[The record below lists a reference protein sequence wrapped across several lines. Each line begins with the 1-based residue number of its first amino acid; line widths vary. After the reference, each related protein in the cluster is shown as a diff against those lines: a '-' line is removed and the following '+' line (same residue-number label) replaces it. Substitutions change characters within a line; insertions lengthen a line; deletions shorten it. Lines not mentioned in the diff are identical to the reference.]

1 MINKKFVLLILFIL
15 NCVSFA
21 QYIYP
26 NIYIEQTNIQPDK
39 NITNAIEREE
49 IEDSEQLEETKN
61 IEDMEQ
67 IEEIS
72 EQNNIPTTE
81 NFIMDYNLIDIIPL
95 EPEKTNF
102 IISNNNKTNNKNNYE
117 DSSNSHKHS
126 LGIDFGT
133 TIFSMF
139 TAPSLVNLTLKSIYK
154 EQLKKYER
162 QTLEGKFG
170 FRLTY
175 TYRILPKLDLDATLG
190 FYIMNTYYTNN
201 NSTSYYF
208 GETYGIPLSFGL
220 RFYFNK
226 KNRASGFFI
235 LPKIG
240 ATILITKGNK
250 YENGLI
256 IKNKNDILFDFH
268 TAFEMG
274 FRIDISRNLGINSGV
289 RAFIDIS
296 IVDFGV
302 SYSYLFRFVPLPRLA
317 IGILF

>member
-15 NCVSFA
+15 NCISFA
-21 QYIYP
+21 QIM
-26 NIYIEQTNIQPDK
+26 IE
-39 NITNAIEREE
+39 
-49 IEDSEQLEETKN
+49 
-61 IEDMEQ
+61 
-67 IEEIS
+67 

-102 IISNNNKTNNKNNYE
+102 IISNNNQTNNKTNNKNNYE

-139 TAPSLVNLTLKSIYK
+139 TAPLLVNSIFK
-154 EQLKKYER
+154 QPENSPK
-162 QTLEGKFG
+162 QTLNGKFG
-170 FRLTY
+170 LRLTY

-190 FYIMNTYYTNN
+190 FYIMNTYYTNK
-201 NSTSYYF
+201 NSTSHYF

-250 YENGLI
+250 YKNGLI

>member
-39 NITNAIEREE
+39 NITNIIERKE
-49 IEDSEQLEETKN
+49 IEDSEQLEEPENT
-61 IEDMEQ
+61 EQ

-102 IISNNNKTNNKNNYE
+102 IISNNNQTNNQTNNKNNYE

-139 TAPSLVNLTLKSIYK
+139 TAPLLVNSIFK
-154 EQLKKYER
+154 QPENSPK
-162 QTLEGKFG
+162 QTLNSKFG
-170 FRLTY
+170 LRLTY

-190 FYIMNTYYTNN
+190 FYIMNTYYTNK

-274 FRIDISRNLGINSGV
+274 FRIDISKNLGINSGV

>member
-21 QYIYP
+21 QIM
-26 NIYIEQTNIQPDK
+26 IE
-39 NITNAIEREE
+39 
-49 IEDSEQLEETKN
+49 
-61 IEDMEQ
+61 
-67 IEEIS
+67 

-102 IISNNNKTNNKNNYE
+102 IISNNNQNNNKTNNKNNYE

-139 TAPSLVNLTLKSIYK
+139 TAPLLVNSIFK
-154 EQLKKYER
+154 QPENSPK
-162 QTLEGKFG
+162 QTLNGKFG
-170 FRLTY
+170 LRLTY

-190 FYIMNTYYTNN
+190 FYIMNAYYTNK

-240 ATILITKGNK
+240 ATILITKGNEYK
-250 YENGLI
+250 NGLI

>member
-21 QYIYP
+21 QIM
-26 NIYIEQTNIQPDK
+26 IE
-39 NITNAIEREE
+39 
-49 IEDSEQLEETKN
+49 
-61 IEDMEQ
+61 
-67 IEEIS
+67 

-81 NFIMDYNLIDIIPL
+81 NFIMDYNLIDIILL

-102 IISNNNKTNNKNNYE
+102 IISNNNQNNNKTNNKNNYE

-139 TAPSLVNLTLKSIYK
+139 TAPLLVNSIFK
-154 EQLKKYER
+154 QPENSPK
-162 QTLEGKFG
+162 QTLNGKFG
-170 FRLTY
+170 LRLTY

-190 FYIMNTYYTNN
+190 FYIMNTYYTNK
-201 NSTSYYF
+201 NSTSHYF

>member
-1 MINKKFVLLILFIL
+1 M

-39 NITNAIEREE
+39 NITNIIEREE
-49 IEDSEQLEETKN
+49 IEDSEQLEEPENT
-61 IEDMEQ
+61 EQ

-102 IISNNNKTNNKNNYE
+102 IISNNNQTNNQTNNKNNYE

-139 TAPSLVNLTLKSIYK
+139 TAPLLVNSIFK
-154 EQLKKYER
+154 QPENSPK
-162 QTLEGKFG
+162 QTLNSKFG
-170 FRLTY
+170 LRLTY

-190 FYIMNTYYTNN
+190 FYIMNTYYTNK

-274 FRIDISRNLGINSGV
+274 FRIDISKNLGINSGV

>member
-39 NITNAIEREE
+39 NITNIIERKE
-49 IEDSEQLEETKN
+49 IEDSEQLEEPENT
-61 IEDMEQ
+61 EQ

-102 IISNNNKTNNKNNYE
+102 IISNDNQNNNKTNNKNNYE

-139 TAPSLVNLTLKSIYK
+139 TAPLLVNSIFK
-154 EQLKKYER
+154 QPENSPK
-162 QTLEGKFG
+162 QTLNGKFG
-170 FRLTY
+170 LRLTY

-190 FYIMNTYYTNN
+190 FYIMNTYYTNK
-201 NSTSYYF
+201 NSTSHYF

>member
-15 NCVSFA
+15 NCISFA
-21 QYIYP
+21 QIM
-26 NIYIEQTNIQPDK
+26 IE
-39 NITNAIEREE
+39 
-49 IEDSEQLEETKN
+49 
-61 IEDMEQ
+61 
-67 IEEIS
+67 

-102 IISNNNKTNNKNNYE
+102 IISNNNQNNNKTNNKTNNKNNYE

-139 TAPSLVNLTLKSIYK
+139 TAPLLVNSIFK
-154 EQLKKYER
+154 QPENSPK
-162 QTLEGKFG
+162 QTLNGKFG
-170 FRLTY
+170 LRLTY

-190 FYIMNTYYTNN
+190 FYIMNTYYTNK

-240 ATILITKGNK
+240 ATILITKGNEYK
-250 YENGLI
+250 NDLI

>member
-15 NCVSFA
+15 NCISFA
-21 QYIYP
+21 QIM
-26 NIYIEQTNIQPDK
+26 IE
-39 NITNAIEREE
+39 
-49 IEDSEQLEETKN
+49 
-61 IEDMEQ
+61 
-67 IEEIS
+67 

-102 IISNNNKTNNKNNYE
+102 IISNDNQNNNQTNNKNNYE

-139 TAPSLVNLTLKSIYK
+139 TAPLLVNSIFK
-154 EQLKKYER
+154 QPENSPK
-162 QTLEGKFG
+162 QTLNGKFG
-170 FRLTY
+170 LRLTY

-190 FYIMNTYYTNN
+190 FYIMNTYYTNK

>member
-21 QYIYP
+21 QIM
-26 NIYIEQTNIQPDK
+26 IE
-39 NITNAIEREE
+39 
-49 IEDSEQLEETKN
+49 
-61 IEDMEQ
+61 
-67 IEEIS
+67 

-102 IISNNNKTNNKNNYE
+102 IISNNNQTNNKTNNKNNYE

-139 TAPSLVNLTLKSIYK
+139 TAPLLVNSIFK
-154 EQLKKYER
+154 QPKNSPK
-162 QTLEGKFG
+162 QTLNGKFG
-170 FRLTY
+170 LRLTY

-190 FYIMNTYYTNN
+190 FYIMNAYYTNK

-240 ATILITKGNK
+240 ATILITKGNEYK
-250 YENGLI
+250 NNLI

>member
-26 NIYIEQTNIQPDK
+26 NIYIDQTNIQPEK

-49 IEDSEQLEETKN
+49 IEDSEQLEEPKN
-61 IEDMEQ
+61 IEDMKQ

-102 IISNNNKTNNKNNYE
+102 IVSNNNQTNNKTNNKNNYE

-139 TAPSLVNLTLKSIYK
+139 TAPLLVNSIFK
-154 EQLKKYER
+154 QPENSPK
-162 QTLEGKFG
+162 QTLNGKFG
-170 FRLTY
+170 LRLTY

>member
-49 IEDSEQLEETKN
+49 IEDSEQLEEPKN

-102 IISNNNKTNNKNNYE
+102 IISNDNQNNNKTNNKNNYE

-139 TAPSLVNLTLKSIYK
+139 TAPLLVNSIFK
-154 EQLKKYER
+154 QPENSPK
-162 QTLEGKFG
+162 QTLNGKFG
-170 FRLTY
+170 LRLTY

-190 FYIMNTYYTNN
+190 FYIMNTYYTNK
-201 NSTSYYF
+201 NSTSHYF

-274 FRIDISRNLGINSGV
+274 FRIDISKNLGINSGV

>member
-1 MINKKFVLLILFIL
+1 MVNKKFVLLILFIL

-21 QYIYP
+21 QIM
-26 NIYIEQTNIQPDK
+26 IE
-39 NITNAIEREE
+39 
-49 IEDSEQLEETKN
+49 
-61 IEDMEQ
+61 
-67 IEEIS
+67 

-102 IISNNNKTNNKNNYE
+102 IISNDNQNNNKTNNKNNYE

-139 TAPSLVNLTLKSIYK
+139 TAPLLVNSIFK
-154 EQLKKYER
+154 QPENSPK
-162 QTLEGKFG
+162 QTLNGKFG
-170 FRLTY
+170 LRLTY

-190 FYIMNTYYTNN
+190 FYIMNTYYTNK
-201 NSTSYYF
+201 NSTSHYF

-240 ATILITKGNK
+240 ATILITKGNEYK
-250 YENGLI
+250 NGLT

>member
-26 NIYIEQTNIQPDK
+26 NIYIEQTNIQPEK
-39 NITNAIEREE
+39 NITNVIEREE
-49 IEDSEQLEETKN
+49 IEDSEQLEEPKN

-139 TAPSLVNLTLKSIYK
+139 TAPLLVNSIFK
-154 EQLKKYER
+154 QPENSPK
-162 QTLEGKFG
+162 QTLNGKFG
-170 FRLTY
+170 LRLTY

-190 FYIMNTYYTNN
+190 FYIMNTYYTNK

-240 ATILITKGNK
+240 ATILITKGNEYK
-250 YENGLI
+250 NDLI

>member
-15 NCVSFA
+15 NCISFA
-21 QYIYP
+21 QIT
-26 NIYIEQTNIQPDK
+26 IE
-39 NITNAIEREE
+39 
-49 IEDSEQLEETKN
+49 
-61 IEDMEQ
+61 
-67 IEEIS
+67 

-102 IISNNNKTNNKNNYE
+102 IISNDNQTNNKNNNKNNYE

-133 TIFSMF
+133 TIFSML
-139 TAPSLVNLTLKSIYK
+139 TAPLLVNSIFK
-154 EQLKKYER
+154 QPENSPK
-162 QTLEGKFG
+162 QTLNGKFG
-170 FRLTY
+170 LRLTY

-190 FYIMNTYYTNN
+190 FYIMNAYYTNK

-240 ATILITKGNK
+240 ATILITKGNEYK
-250 YENGLI
+250 NDLI

>member
-15 NCVSFA
+15 NCISFA
-21 QYIYP
+21 QIT
-26 NIYIEQTNIQPDK
+26 IE
-39 NITNAIEREE
+39 
-49 IEDSEQLEETKN
+49 
-61 IEDMEQ
+61 
-67 IEEIS
+67 

-102 IISNNNKTNNKNNYE
+102 IISNDNQNNNKTNNKNNYE

-139 TAPSLVNLTLKSIYK
+139 TAPLLVNSIFK
-154 EQLKKYER
+154 QPENSPK
-162 QTLEGKFG
+162 QTLNGKFG
-170 FRLTY
+170 LRLTY

-190 FYIMNTYYTNN
+190 FYIMNTYYTNK
-201 NSTSYYF
+201 NSTSHYF

>member
-26 NIYIEQTNIQPDK
+26 NIYIEQTNIQPEK
-39 NITNAIEREE
+39 NITNVIEREE
-49 IEDSEQLEETKN
+49 IEDSEQLEEPKN

-117 DSSNSHKHS
+117 DSLNSHKHS

-139 TAPSLVNLTLKSIYK
+139 TAPLLVNSIFK
-154 EQLKKYER
+154 QPENSPK
-162 QTLEGKFG
+162 QTLNGKFG
-170 FRLTY
+170 LRLTY

-190 FYIMNTYYTNN
+190 FYIMNTYYTNK

-250 YENGLI
+250 YENDLI

>member
-1 MINKKFVLLILFIL
+1 MINIKFVLLILFIL

-21 QYIYP
+21 QIM
-26 NIYIEQTNIQPDK
+26 IE
-39 NITNAIEREE
+39 
-49 IEDSEQLEETKN
+49 
-61 IEDMEQ
+61 
-67 IEEIS
+67 
-72 EQNNIPTTE
+72 EQNNIPIIE

-102 IISNNNKTNNKNNYE
+102 IISNNNQNNNKTNNKNNYE

-139 TAPSLVNLTLKSIYK
+139 TAPLLVNSIFK
-154 EQLKKYER
+154 QPENSPK
-162 QTLEGKFG
+162 QTLNGKFG
-170 FRLTY
+170 LRLTY

-190 FYIMNTYYTNN
+190 FYIMNTYYTNK

-289 RAFIDIS
+289 RAFIDMS

>member
-15 NCVSFA
+15 NCISFA
-21 QYIYP
+21 QIT
-26 NIYIEQTNIQPDK
+26 IE
-39 NITNAIEREE
+39 
-49 IEDSEQLEETKN
+49 
-61 IEDMEQ
+61 
-67 IEEIS
+67 

-102 IISNNNKTNNKNNYE
+102 IISNNNQTNNKNNNKNNYE

-139 TAPSLVNLTLKSIYK
+139 TAPLLVNSIFK
-154 EQLKKYER
+154 QPENSPK
-162 QTLEGKFG
+162 QTLNGKFG
-170 FRLTY
+170 LRLTY

-190 FYIMNTYYTNN
+190 FYIMNAYYTNK

-240 ATILITKGNK
+240 ATILITKGNEYK
-250 YENGLI
+250 NDLI

>member
-39 NITNAIEREE
+39 NITNIIEREE
-49 IEDSEQLEETKN
+49 IEDSEQLEEPKN
-61 IEDMEQ
+61 TEQ

-102 IISNNNKTNNKNNYE
+102 IISNNNQNNNKTNNKNNYE

-139 TAPSLVNLTLKSIYK
+139 TAPLLVNSIFGQPK
-154 EQLKKYER
+154 NSPK
-162 QTLEGKFG
+162 QTLNGKFG
-170 FRLTY
+170 LRLTY
-175 TYRILPKLDLDATLG
+175 TYRILPKIDLDATLG
-190 FYIMNTYYTNN
+190 FYIMNTYYTNK
-201 NSTSYYF
+201 NSTSHYF

-240 ATILITKGNK
+240 ATILITKGNEYK
-250 YENGLI
+250 NDLI

>member
-1 MINKKFVLLILFIL
+1 MVNKKFVLLILFIL

-21 QYIYP
+21 QTMI
-26 NIYIEQTNIQPDK
+26 IE
-39 NITNAIEREE
+39 
-49 IEDSEQLEETKN
+49 
-61 IEDMEQ
+61 
-67 IEEIS
+67 

-95 EPEKTNF
+95 EPEKTNY
-102 IISNNNKTNNKNNYE
+102 IVSNNNQTNNQTNNKNNYE

-139 TAPSLVNLTLKSIYK
+139 TAPLLVNSIFK
-154 EQLKKYER
+154 QPENSPK
-162 QTLEGKFG
+162 QTLNGKFG
-170 FRLTY
+170 LRLTY

-190 FYIMNTYYTNN
+190 FYIMNAYYTNK
-201 NSTSYYF
+201 NSTSHYF

-240 ATILITKGNK
+240 ATILITKGNEYK
-250 YENGLI
+250 NDLI
-256 IKNKNDILFDFH
+256 IKSKNDILFDFH

>member
-39 NITNAIEREE
+39 NITNIIEREE
-49 IEDSEQLEETKN
+49 IEDSEQLEEPENT
-61 IEDMEQ
+61 EQ

-102 IISNNNKTNNKNNYE
+102 IISNNNQTNNQTNNKNNYE

-139 TAPSLVNLTLKSIYK
+139 TAPLLVNSIFK
-154 EQLKKYER
+154 QPENSPK
-162 QTLEGKFG
+162 QTLNSKFG
-170 FRLTY
+170 LRLTY

-190 FYIMNTYYTNN
+190 FYIMNAYYTNK

-240 ATILITKGNK
+240 ATILITKGNEYK
-250 YENGLI
+250 NDLI

-274 FRIDISRNLGINSGV
+274 FRIDISRNLGINNGV

>member
-21 QYIYP
+21 QIM
-26 NIYIEQTNIQPDK
+26 IE
-39 NITNAIEREE
+39 
-49 IEDSEQLEETKN
+49 
-61 IEDMEQ
+61 
-67 IEEIS
+67 

-102 IISNNNKTNNKNNYE
+102 IISNNNQNNNQTNNKNNYE

-139 TAPSLVNLTLKSIYK
+139 TAPLLVNSIFK
-154 EQLKKYER
+154 QPKNSPK
-162 QTLEGKFG
+162 QTLNGKFG
-170 FRLTY
+170 LRLTY

-190 FYIMNTYYTNN
+190 FYIMNTYYTNK

-240 ATILITKGNK
+240 ATILITKGNEYK
-250 YENGLI
+250 NGLI

>member
-49 IEDSEQLEETKN
+49 IEDSEQLEEPKN

-102 IISNNNKTNNKNNYE
+102 IISNNNQNNNKTNNKIIIE

-139 TAPSLVNLTLKSIYK
+139 TAPLLVNSIFK
-154 EQLKKYER
+154 QPENSPK
-162 QTLEGKFG
+162 QTLNGKFG
-170 FRLTY
+170 LRLTY

-190 FYIMNTYYTNN
+190 FYIMNTYYTNK

>member
-15 NCVSFA
+15 NCISFA
-21 QYIYP
+21 QIM
-26 NIYIEQTNIQPDK
+26 IE
-39 NITNAIEREE
+39 
-49 IEDSEQLEETKN
+49 
-61 IEDMEQ
+61 
-67 IEEIS
+67 

-95 EPEKTNF
+95 EPEKTNY
-102 IISNNNKTNNKNNYE
+102 IVSNNNQTNNQTNNKNNYE

-139 TAPSLVNLTLKSIYK
+139 TAPLLVNSIFK
-154 EQLKKYER
+154 QPENSPK
-162 QTLEGKFG
+162 QTLNGKFG
-170 FRLTY
+170 LRLTY

-190 FYIMNTYYTNN
+190 FYIMDAYYTNK

>member
-15 NCVSFA
+15 NCISFA
-21 QYIYP
+21 QIM
-26 NIYIEQTNIQPDK
+26 IE
-39 NITNAIEREE
+39 
-49 IEDSEQLEETKN
+49 
-61 IEDMEQ
+61 
-67 IEEIS
+67 

-102 IISNNNKTNNKNNYE
+102 IISNNNQNNNKTNNKNNYE

-139 TAPSLVNLTLKSIYK
+139 TAPLLVNSIFK
-154 EQLKKYER
+154 QPENSPK
-162 QTLEGKFG
+162 QTLNGKFG
-170 FRLTY
+170 LRLTY

-190 FYIMNTYYTNN
+190 FYIMNTYYTNK

>member
-39 NITNAIEREE
+39 NITNIIEREE
-49 IEDSEQLEETKN
+49 IEDSEQLEEPKN
-61 IEDMEQ
+61 TEQ

-102 IISNNNKTNNKNNYE
+102 IISNDNQNNNQTNNKNNYE

-139 TAPSLVNLTLKSIYK
+139 TAPLLVNSIFK
-154 EQLKKYER
+154 QPENSPK
-162 QTLEGKFG
+162 QTLNGKFG
-170 FRLTY
+170 LRLTY

-190 FYIMNTYYTNN
+190 FYIMNAYYTNK

-240 ATILITKGNK
+240 ATILITKGNEYK
-250 YENGLI
+250 NDLI

-274 FRIDISRNLGINSGV
+274 FRIDISRNLGINNGV

>member
-1 MINKKFVLLILFIL
+1 MINKKFILLILFIL

-21 QYIYP
+21 QIM
-26 NIYIEQTNIQPDK
+26 IE
-39 NITNAIEREE
+39 
-49 IEDSEQLEETKN
+49 
-61 IEDMEQ
+61 
-67 IEEIS
+67 

-102 IISNNNKTNNKNNYE
+102 IISNNNQNNNQTNNKNNYE

-126 LGIDFGT
+126 LGVDFGT

-139 TAPSLVNLTLKSIYK
+139 TAPLLVNSIFK
-154 EQLKKYER
+154 QPENSPK
-162 QTLEGKFG
+162 QTLNGKFG
-170 FRLTY
+170 LRLTY

-190 FYIMNTYYTNN
+190 FYIMNAYYTNK

-240 ATILITKGNK
+240 ATILITKGNEYK
-250 YENGLI
+250 NDLI

>member
-49 IEDSEQLEETKN
+49 IEDSEQLEETEN
-61 IEDMEQ
+61 TEQ

-72 EQNNIPTTE
+72 GQNNIPTTE

-139 TAPSLVNLTLKSIYK
+139 TAPLLVNSIFK
-154 EQLKKYER
+154 QPENSPK
-162 QTLEGKFG
+162 QTLNGKFG
-170 FRLTY
+170 LRLTY

-190 FYIMNTYYTNN
+190 FYIMNTYYTNK
-201 NSTSYYF
+201 NSTSHYF

-240 ATILITKGNK
+240 ATILITKGNEYK
-250 YENGLI
+250 NGLI

>member
-26 NIYIEQTNIQPDK
+26 NIYIEQTNIQPEK
-39 NITNAIEREE
+39 NITNVIEREE
-49 IEDSEQLEETKN
+49 IEDSEQLEETEN
-61 IEDMEQ
+61 TEQ

-72 EQNNIPTTE
+72 EQLNIPTTE

-95 EPEKTNF
+95 EPEETNF
-102 IISNNNKTNNKNNYE
+102 IISNNNQTNNKNNYE

-139 TAPSLVNLTLKSIYK
+139 TAPLLVNSIFK
-154 EQLKKYER
+154 QPENSPK
-162 QTLEGKFG
+162 QTLNGKFG
-170 FRLTY
+170 LRLTY

-190 FYIMNTYYTNN
+190 FYIMNTYYTNK

-240 ATILITKGNK
+240 ATILITKGNEYK
-250 YENGLI
+250 NGLI

-274 FRIDISRNLGINSGV
+274 FRIDISRNLGINNGV

>member
-21 QYIYP
+21 QIM
-26 NIYIEQTNIQPDK
+26 IE
-39 NITNAIEREE
+39 
-49 IEDSEQLEETKN
+49 
-61 IEDMEQ
+61 
-67 IEEIS
+67 

-102 IISNNNKTNNKNNYE
+102 IISNNNQNNNKTNNKNNYE

-139 TAPSLVNLTLKSIYK
+139 TAPLLVNSIFK
-154 EQLKKYER
+154 QPENSPK
-162 QTLEGKFG
+162 QTLNGKFG
-170 FRLTY
+170 LRLTY

-190 FYIMNTYYTNN
+190 FYIMNTYYTNK
-201 NSTSYYF
+201 NSTSHYF

-240 ATILITKGNK
+240 ATILITKGNEYK
-250 YENGLI
+250 NDLI

>member
-26 NIYIEQTNIQPDK
+26 NIYIEQTNIQPEK
-39 NITNAIEREE
+39 NITNVIEREE
-49 IEDSEQLEETKN
+49 IEDSEQLEEPKN

-139 TAPSLVNLTLKSIYK
+139 TAPLLVNSIFGQPK
-154 EQLKKYER
+154 NSPK
-162 QTLEGKFG
+162 QTLNGKFG
-170 FRLTY
+170 LRLTY

-190 FYIMNTYYTNN
+190 FYIMNTYYTNK
-201 NSTSYYF
+201 NSTSHYF

-250 YENGLI
+250 YENDLI

>member
-15 NCVSFA
+15 NCISFA
-21 QYIYP
+21 QIM
-26 NIYIEQTNIQPDK
+26 IE
-39 NITNAIEREE
+39 
-49 IEDSEQLEETKN
+49 
-61 IEDMEQ
+61 
-67 IEEIS
+67 

-102 IISNNNKTNNKNNYE
+102 IISNNNQNNNQTNNKNNYE

-133 TIFSMF
+133 TIFSML
-139 TAPSLVNLTLKSIYK
+139 TAPLLVNSIFK
-154 EQLKKYER
+154 QPENSPK
-162 QTLEGKFG
+162 QTLNGKFG
-170 FRLTY
+170 LRLTY

-190 FYIMNTYYTNN
+190 FYIMNTYYTNK

-240 ATILITKGNK
+240 ATILITKGNEYK
-250 YENGLI
+250 NDLI

>member
-15 NCVSFA
+15 NCISFA
-21 QYIYP
+21 QIM
-26 NIYIEQTNIQPDK
+26 IE
-39 NITNAIEREE
+39 
-49 IEDSEQLEETKN
+49 
-61 IEDMEQ
+61 
-67 IEEIS
+67 

-102 IISNNNKTNNKNNYE
+102 IISNNNQNNNQTNNKNNYE

-133 TIFSMF
+133 TIFSML
-139 TAPSLVNLTLKSIYK
+139 TAPLLVNSIFK
-154 EQLKKYER
+154 QPENSPK
-162 QTLEGKFG
+162 QTLNGKFG
-170 FRLTY
+170 LRLTY

-190 FYIMNTYYTNN
+190 FYIMNAYYTNK

-240 ATILITKGNK
+240 ATILITKGNEYK
-250 YENGLI
+250 NDLI

>member
-49 IEDSEQLEETKN
+49 IEDSEQLEEPKN

-67 IEEIS
+67 IEKIS

-102 IISNNNKTNNKNNYE
+102 IISNNNQTNNKNNYE

-139 TAPSLVNLTLKSIYK
+139 TAPLLVNSIFK
-154 EQLKKYER
+154 QPENSPK
-162 QTLEGKFG
+162 QTLNGKFG
-170 FRLTY
+170 LRLTY

-190 FYIMNTYYTNN
+190 FYIMNTYYTNK

-240 ATILITKGNK
+240 ATILITKGNEYK
-250 YENGLI
+250 NDLI

>member
-21 QYIYP
+21 QIM
-26 NIYIEQTNIQPDK
+26 IE
-39 NITNAIEREE
+39 
-49 IEDSEQLEETKN
+49 
-61 IEDMEQ
+61 
-67 IEEIS
+67 

-102 IISNNNKTNNKNNYE
+102 IVSNNNQNNNKTNNKNNYE

-139 TAPSLVNLTLKSIYK
+139 TAPLLVNSIFK
-154 EQLKKYER
+154 QPENSPK
-162 QTLEGKFG
+162 QTLNGKFG
-170 FRLTY
+170 LRLTY

-190 FYIMNTYYTNN
+190 FYIMNTYYTNK

-240 ATILITKGNK
+240 ATILITKGNEYK
-250 YENGLI
+250 NDLI

-302 SYSYLFRFVPLPRLA
+302 SYSYLFRFIPLPRLA

>member
-39 NITNAIEREE
+39 NITNIIEREE
-49 IEDSEQLEETKN
+49 IEDSEQLEEPENT
-61 IEDMEQ
+61 EQ

-102 IISNNNKTNNKNNYE
+102 IISNNNQTNNQTNNKNNYE

-139 TAPSLVNLTLKSIYK
+139 TAPLLVNSIFK
-154 EQLKKYER
+154 QPENSPK
-162 QTLEGKFG
+162 QTLNGKFG
-170 FRLTY
+170 LRLIY

-190 FYIMNTYYTNN
+190 FYIMNTYYTNK
-201 NSTSYYF
+201 NSTSHYF

>member
-49 IEDSEQLEETKN
+49 IEDSEQLEEPKN

-102 IISNNNKTNNKNNYE
+102 IISNDNQNNNKTNNKNNYE

-139 TAPSLVNLTLKSIYK
+139 TAPLLVNSIFK
-154 EQLKKYER
+154 QPENSPK
-162 QTLEGKFG
+162 QTLNGKFG
-170 FRLTY
+170 LRLTY

-190 FYIMNTYYTNN
+190 FYIMNTYYTNK

-240 ATILITKGNK
+240 ATILITKGNEYK
-250 YENGLI
+250 NGLI
-256 IKNKNDILFDFH
+256 IKNDILFDFH

>member
-21 QYIYP
+21 QIM
-26 NIYIEQTNIQPDK
+26 IE
-39 NITNAIEREE
+39 
-49 IEDSEQLEETKN
+49 
-61 IEDMEQ
+61 
-67 IEEIS
+67 

-102 IISNNNKTNNKNNYE
+102 IISNDNQNNNKTNNKNNYE

-139 TAPSLVNLTLKSIYK
+139 TAPLLVNSIFK
-154 EQLKKYER
+154 QPENSPK
-162 QTLEGKFG
+162 QTLNGKFG
-170 FRLTY
+170 LRLTY

-190 FYIMNTYYTNN
+190 FYIMNTYYTNK
-201 NSTSYYF
+201 NSTSHYF

-240 ATILITKGNK
+240 ATILITKGNEYK
-250 YENGLI
+250 NGLT

>member
-49 IEDSEQLEETKN
+49 IEDSEQLEETEN
-61 IEDMEQ
+61 TEQ

-72 EQNNIPTTE
+72 EQLNIPTTE

-102 IISNNNKTNNKNNYE
+102 IISNDNQNNNKTNNKNNYE

-139 TAPSLVNLTLKSIYK
+139 TAPLLVNSIFK
-154 EQLKKYER
+154 QPENSPK
-162 QTLEGKFG
+162 QTLNGKFG
-170 FRLTY
+170 LRLTY

-190 FYIMNTYYTNN
+190 FYIMNTYYTNK